1 MAEPKSYIDRT
12 KAVVDPAEIR
22 DPELRELVEKL
33 GNAMVRAEQDT
44 AVEQRTTQII
54 QFPRFPEEKRPVS
67 NDVARSALFSCVQG
81 KDRQM
86 FENALLATVEGI
98 EIRFTGRQFNQDDHD
113 VLMQL
118 VYMATHKPL
127 GEYVTVAANAIL
139 KALGRKIGKSQHK
152 QLEDEITRLVSGT
165 VIVRQKG
172 IGKYIGH
179 LVDNAF
185 KDDITRRWCYRFN
198 PDLRALYGPN
208 AYTLINWEQRISLRG
223 KDLARWL
230 HLYLV
235 GHAAPFPVK
244 VAKLKQLSGSRA
256 KELKNF
262 RGKLR
267 LALNDLKEAHI
278 IDDWMIDKN
287 DLVHVRRGEAISESQ
302 KRYLLRQ

>member
-1 MAEPKSYIDRT
+1 MGEPKSYLDGT
-12 KAVVDPAEIR
+12 KAVVDPDEVR
-22 DPELRELVEKL
+22 EPELRALAERL
-33 GNAMVRAEQDT
+33 GNAMARAQQDT
-44 AVEQRTTQII
+44 AVEKPTAQII
-54 QFPRFPEEKRPVS
+54 QFPLFPEEKRPVS

-86 FENALLATVEGI
+86 FENALLATLEGI

-118 VYMATHKPL
+118 VYMAAHKPL
-127 GEYVTVAANAIL
+127 GEYVTVPANAIL

-152 QLEDEITRLVSGT
+152 QLEGEITRLVSGT

-172 IGKYIGH
+172 VGKYIGH

-185 KDDITRRWCYRFN
+185 KDDITRRWRYRFN
-198 PDLRALYGPN
+198 PDLRALYGPH
-208 AYTLINWEQRISLRG
+208 AYTLIDWEQRITLRG

-244 VAKLKQLSGSRA
+244 VAKLRQLSGSRT

-267 LALNDLKEAHI
+267 LALKDLKDAGI

-287 DLVHVRRGEAISESQ
+287 DLVHVARGNTISDSQ
-302 KRYLLRQ
+302 KRHLLRQ

>member
-1 MAEPKSYIDRT
+1 MTEPKSYIDRT
-12 KAVVDPAEIR
+12 KAVVDPEEIR

-44 AVEQRTTQII
+44 AVEKRTAHMV
-54 QFPRFPEEKRPVS
+54 QFPLFPEEKRPVS

-118 VYMATHKPL
+118 VYMAAHKPL
-127 GEYVTVAANAIL
+127 GEYVMVPANAIL

-198 PDLRALYGPN
+198 PDLRALYGPH
-208 AYTLINWEQRISLRG
+208 AYTLINWEQRITLRG

-244 VAKLKQLSGSRA
+244 VATLKKLSGSRA

-267 LALNDLKEAHI
+267 LALNDLKATHI

-287 DLVHVRRGEAISESQ
+287 DLVHVVRGEAISESQ
-302 KRYLLRQ
+302 KRHLLRQ

>member
-1 MAEPKSYIDRT
+1 
-12 KAVVDPAEIR
+12 
-22 DPELRELVEKL
+22 
-33 GNAMVRAEQDT
+33 
-44 AVEQRTTQII
+44 
-54 QFPRFPEEKRPVS
+54 
-67 NDVARSALFSCVQG
+67 
-81 KDRQM
+81 
-86 FENALLATVEGI
+86 
-98 EIRFTGRQFNQDDHD
+98 
-113 VLMQL
+113 MQL
-118 VYMATHKPL
+118 VYMAAHKPL
-127 GEYVTVAANAIL
+127 GEYVTVPANAIL

-152 QLEDEITRLVSGT
+152 QLEGEITRLVSGT

-172 IGKYIGH
+172 VGKYIGH

-185 KDDITRRWCYRFN
+185 KDDVTRRWHYRFN
-198 PDLRALYGPN
+198 PDLRALYGPH
-208 AYTLINWEQRISLRG
+208 AYTLIDWEQRITLRG

-244 VAKLKQLSGSRA
+244 VAKLRQLSGSRT

-267 LALNDLKEAHI
+267 LALKDLKDAGI

-287 DLVHVRRGEAISESQ
+287 DLVHVARGNAISDSQ

>member
-1 MAEPKSYIDRT
+1 MAELKSYIDGTR
-12 KAVVDPAEIR
+12 AVVDPEEMR

-33 GNAMVRAEQDT
+33 GNAMVRAQQDT
-44 AVEQRTTQII
+44 AVEKRTAQII
-54 QFPRFPEEKRPVS
+54 QFPLFPEEKRPVS

-86 FENALLATVEGI
+86 FENALLATVEGM

-118 VYMATHKPL
+118 VYMAAHKPL
-127 GEYVTVAANAIL
+127 GEYVMVPANAIL

-152 QLEDEITRLVSGT
+152 QLEGEITRLVSGT

-185 KDDITRRWCYRFN
+185 KDDITRRWRYRFN
-198 PDLRALYGPN
+198 PDLRALYGPHT
-208 AYTLINWEQRISLRG
+208 YTLINWEQRITLRG

-267 LALNDLKEAHI
+267 LALNDLKDTHI
-278 IDDWMIDKN
+278 IDDWIIDIN
-287 DLVHVRRGEAISESQ
+287 DLVHVKRGEAISESQ
-302 KRYLLRQ
+302 KRHLLRQ

>member
-1 MAEPKSYIDRT
+1 MGEPKSYLDGT
-12 KAVVDPAEIR
+12 KAVVDPEEVR
-22 DPELRELVEKL
+22 EPELRALAERL
-33 GNAMVRAEQDT
+33 GNAMARAQQDT
-44 AVEQRTTQII
+44 AVEKPTAQII
-54 QFPRFPEEKRPVS
+54 QFPLFPEEKRPVS

-81 KDRQM
+81 KDRQI
-86 FENALLATVEGI
+86 FENALLATLEGI

-118 VYMATHKPL
+118 VYMAAHKPL
-127 GEYVTVAANAIL
+127 GEYVTVPANAIL

-152 QLEDEITRLVSGT
+152 QLEGEITRLVSGT
-165 VIVRQKG
+165 VIVRQKSV
-172 IGKYIGH
+172 GKYIGH

-185 KDDITRRWCYRFN
+185 KDDVTRRWRYRFN
-198 PDLRALYGPN
+198 PDLRALYGPH
-208 AYTLINWEQRISLRG
+208 AYTLIDWEQRITLRG

-244 VAKLKQLSGSRA
+244 VAKLRQLSGSRT

-267 LALNDLKEAHI
+267 LALKDLKDASI

-287 DLVHVRRGEAISESQ
+287 DLVHVARGNAISDSQ
-302 KRYLLRQ
+302 KRHLLRQ

>member
-1 MAEPKSYIDRT
+1 MGEPKSYLDGT
-12 KAVVDPAEIR
+12 KAVVDPEEVR
-22 DPELRELVEKL
+22 EPELRALAERL
-33 GNAMVRAEQDT
+33 GNAMARAQQDT
-44 AVEQRTTQII
+44 AVEKPTAQII
-54 QFPRFPEEKRPVS
+54 QFPLFPEEKRPVS

-86 FENALLATVEGI
+86 FENALLATLEGI

-118 VYMATHKPL
+118 VYMAAHKPL
-127 GEYVTVAANAIL
+127 GEYVTVPANAIL

-152 QLEDEITRLVSGT
+152 QLEGEITRLVSGT

-172 IGKYIGH
+172 VGKYIGH

-185 KDDITRRWCYRFN
+185 KDDITRRWRYRFN
-198 PDLRALYGPN
+198 PDLRALYGPH
-208 AYTLINWEQRISLRG
+208 AYTLIDWEQRITLRG
-223 KDLARWL
+223 KALARWL

-244 VAKLKQLSGSRA
+244 VAKLRQLSGSRT

-267 LALNDLKEAHI
+267 LALKDLKDAGI

-287 DLVHVRRGEAISESQ
+287 DLVHVARGNTISDSQ
-302 KRYLLRQ
+302 KRHLLRQ

>member
-1 MAEPKSYIDRT
+1 MGEPKSYLDGT
-12 KAVVDPAEIR
+12 KAVVDPEEVR
-22 DPELRELVEKL
+22 EPELRALAERL
-33 GNAMVRAEQDT
+33 GNAMARAQQDT
-44 AVEQRTTQII
+44 AVEKPTAQII
-54 QFPRFPEEKRPVS
+54 QFPLFPEEKRPVS
-67 NDVARSALFSCVQG
+67 NDVARSSLFSCVQG

-118 VYMATHKPL
+118 VYMAAHKPL
-127 GEYVTVAANAIL
+127 GEYVTVPANAIL

-152 QLEDEITRLVSGT
+152 QLEGEITRLVSGT

-172 IGKYIGH
+172 VGKYIGH

-185 KDDITRRWCYRFN
+185 KDDITRRWRYRFN
-198 PDLRALYGPN
+198 PDLRALYGPH
-208 AYTLINWEQRISLRG
+208 AYTLIDWEQRITLRG

-244 VAKLKQLSGSRA
+244 VTKLRQLSGSRT

-262 RGKLR
+262 RSKLR
-267 LALNDLKEAHI
+267 LALKDLKDAGI

-287 DLVHVRRGEAISESQ
+287 DLVHVARGNAISESQ
-302 KRYLLRQ
+302 KRHLLRQ

>member
-1 MAEPKSYIDRT
+1 MAELKSYIDGT
-12 KAVVDPAEIR
+12 KVVVDPEEMR

-33 GNAMVRAEQDT
+33 GNAMVRAQQDT
-44 AVEQRTTQII
+44 AVEKRTAQII
-54 QFPRFPEEKRPVS
+54 QFPLFPEEKRPVS

-86 FENALLATVEGI
+86 FENALLATVEGM

-118 VYMATHKPL
+118 VYMAAHKPL
-127 GEYVTVAANAIL
+127 GEYVTVPANAIL
-139 KALGRKIGKSQHK
+139 KALDRKIGKSQHK
-152 QLEDEITRLVSGT
+152 QLEGEITRLVSGT

-185 KDDITRRWCYRFN
+185 KDDITRRWRYRFN
-198 PDLRALYGPN
+198 PDLRALYGPHT
-208 AYTLINWEQRISLRG
+208 YTLINWEQRITLRG

-267 LALNDLKEAHI
+267 LALNDLKDTHI
-278 IDDWMIDKN
+278 IDDWIIDIN
-287 DLVHVRRGEAISESQ
+287 DLVHVKRGEAISESQ
-302 KRYLLRQ
+302 KRHLLRQ

>member
-1 MAEPKSYIDRT
+1 MGEPKSYLDGT
-12 KAVVDPAEIR
+12 KAVVDPEEVR
-22 DPELRELVEKL
+22 EPELRALAERL
-33 GNAMVRAEQDT
+33 GNAMARAQQDT
-44 AVEQRTTQII
+44 AVEKPTAQII
-54 QFPRFPEEKRPVS
+54 QFPLFPEEKRPVS

-81 KDRQM
+81 KDRQI
-86 FENALLATVEGI
+86 FENALLATLEGI

-118 VYMATHKPL
+118 VYMAARKPL
-127 GEYVTVAANAIL
+127 GEYVTVPANAIL

-152 QLEDEITRLVSGT
+152 QLEGEITRLVSGT
-165 VIVRQKG
+165 VIVRQKSV
-172 IGKYIGH
+172 GKYIGH

-185 KDDITRRWCYRFN
+185 KDDVTRRWRYRFN
-198 PDLRALYGPN
+198 PDLRALYGPH
-208 AYTLINWEQRISLRG
+208 AYTLIDWEQRITLRG

-244 VAKLKQLSGSRA
+244 VAKLRQLSGSRT

-267 LALNDLKEAHI
+267 LALKDLKDASI

-287 DLVHVRRGEAISESQ
+287 DLVHVARGNAISDSQ
-302 KRYLLRQ
+302 KRHLLRQ

>member
-1 MAEPKSYIDRT
+1 MGEPKSYLDGT
-12 KAVVDPAEIR
+12 KAVVDPDEVR
-22 DPELRELVEKL
+22 EPELRALAERL
-33 GNAMVRAEQDT
+33 GNAMARAQQDT
-44 AVEQRTTQII
+44 AVEKPTAQII
-54 QFPRFPEEKRPVS
+54 QFPLFPEEKRPVS

-81 KDRQM
+81 KDRQI
-86 FENALLATVEGI
+86 FENALLATLEGI

-118 VYMATHKPL
+118 VYMAAHKPL
-127 GEYVTVAANAIL
+127 GEYVTVPANAIL

-152 QLEDEITRLVSGT
+152 QLEGEITRLVSGT
-165 VIVRQKG
+165 VIVRQKSV
-172 IGKYIGH
+172 GKYIGH

-185 KDDITRRWCYRFN
+185 KDDVTRRWRYRFN
-198 PDLRALYGPN
+198 PDLRALYGPH
-208 AYTLINWEQRISLRG
+208 AYTLIDWEQRITLRG

-244 VAKLKQLSGSRA
+244 VAKLRQLSGSRT

-267 LALNDLKEAHI
+267 LALQDLKDAGI

-287 DLVHVRRGEAISESQ
+287 DLVHVARGNTISDSQ
-302 KRYLLRQ
+302 KRHLLRQ

>member
-1 MAEPKSYIDRT
+1 MGEPKSYLDGT
-12 KAVVDPAEIR
+12 KAVVDPDEVR
-22 DPELRELVEKL
+22 EPELRALAERL
-33 GNAMVRAEQDT
+33 GNAMARAQQDT
-44 AVEQRTTQII
+44 AIEKPTAQII
-54 QFPRFPEEKRPVS
+54 QFPLFPEEKRPVS

-86 FENALLATVEGI
+86 FENALLATLEGI

-118 VYMATHKPL
+118 VYMAAHKPL
-127 GEYVTVAANAIL
+127 GEYVTVPANAIL

-152 QLEDEITRLVSGT
+152 QLEGEITRLVSGT
-165 VIVRQKG
+165 VIVRQKSV
-172 IGKYIGH
+172 GKYIGH

-185 KDDITRRWCYRFN
+185 KDDITRRWRYRFN
-198 PDLRALYGPN
+198 PDLRALYGPH
-208 AYTLINWEQRISLRG
+208 AYTLIDWEQRITLRG

-244 VAKLKQLSGSRA
+244 VAKLRQLSGSRT

-267 LALNDLKEAHI
+267 LALKDLKDASI

-287 DLVHVRRGEAISESQ
+287 DLVHVARGNAISDSQ
-302 KRYLLRQ
+302 KRHLLRQ

>member
-1 MAEPKSYIDRT
+1 MGEPKSYLDGT
-12 KAVVDPAEIR
+12 KAVVDPEEVR
-22 DPELRELVEKL
+22 EPELRALAERL
-33 GNAMVRAEQDT
+33 GNAMARAQQDT
-44 AVEQRTTQII
+44 AVEKPTAQII
-54 QFPRFPEEKRPVS
+54 QFPLFPEEKRPVS

-86 FENALLATVEGI
+86 FENALLATLEGI

-118 VYMATHKPL
+118 VYMAAHKPL
-127 GEYVTVAANAIL
+127 GEYVTVPANAIL

-152 QLEDEITRLVSGT
+152 QLEGEITRLVSGT

-172 IGKYIGH
+172 VGKYIGH

-185 KDDITRRWCYRFN
+185 KDDITRRWRYRFN
-198 PDLRALYGPN
+198 PDLRALYGPH
-208 AYTLINWEQRISLRG
+208 AYTLIDWEQRITLRG

-244 VAKLKQLSGSRA
+244 VAKLRQLSGSRT

-262 RGKLR
+262 RGKLW
-267 LALNDLKEAHI
+267 LALQDLKDAGI

-287 DLVHVRRGEAISESQ
+287 DLVHVARGNAISDSQ
-302 KRYLLRQ
+302 KRHLLRQ

>member
-1 MAEPKSYIDRT
+1 MAEPKSYIDRM

-44 AVEQRTTQII
+44 AVEKRTAQII

-86 FENALLATVEGI
+86 FEDALLATVEGI

-127 GEYVTVAANAIL
+127 GEYVTVPANAIL

-152 QLEDEITRLVSGT
+152 QLEGEITRLVSGT
-165 VIVRQKG
+165 VIIRQKG

-185 KDDITRRWCYRFN
+185 KDDITRRWRYRFN
-198 PDLRALYGPN
+198 PDLRTLYGPH
-208 AYTLINWEQRISLRG
+208 AYTLINWEQRITLRG

-267 LALNDLKEAHI
+267 LALNDLKETHI
-278 IDDWMIDKN
+278 IDDWIIDKK
-287 DLVHVRRGEAISESQ
+287 DLVHVERGETISESQ
-302 KRYLLRQ
+302 KRHLLRR

>member
-1 MAEPKSYIDRT
+1 MGEPKSYLDGT
-12 KAVVDPAEIR
+12 KAVVDPEEVR
-22 DPELRELVEKL
+22 EPELRALAERL
-33 GNAMVRAEQDT
+33 GNAMARAQQDT
-44 AVEQRTTQII
+44 AVEKPTAQII
-54 QFPRFPEEKRPVS
+54 QFPLFPEEKRPVS

-86 FENALLATVEGI
+86 FENALLATLEGI

-118 VYMATHKPL
+118 VYMAAHKPL
-127 GEYVTVAANAIL
+127 GEYVTVPANAIL

-152 QLEDEITRLVSGT
+152 QLEGEITRLVSGT

-172 IGKYIGH
+172 VGKYIGH

-185 KDDITRRWCYRFN
+185 KDDITRRWRYRFN
-198 PDLRALYGPN
+198 PDLRALYGPH
-208 AYTLINWEQRISLRG
+208 AYTLIDWEQRITLRG

-244 VAKLKQLSGSRA
+244 VAKLRQLSGSRT

-267 LALNDLKEAHI
+267 LALKDLKDAGI

-287 DLVHVRRGEAISESQ
+287 DLVHVARGNTISDSQ
-302 KRYLLRQ
+302 KRHLLRQ

>member
-1 MAEPKSYIDRT
+1 MGEPKSYLDGT
-12 KAVVDPAEIR
+12 KAVVDPEEVR
-22 DPELRELVEKL
+22 EPELRALAERL
-33 GNAMVRAEQDT
+33 GNAMARAQQDT
-44 AVEQRTTQII
+44 AVEKPTAQII
-54 QFPRFPEEKRPVS
+54 QFPLFPEEKRPVS

-86 FENALLATVEGI
+86 FENALLATLEGI
-98 EIRFTGRQFNQDDHD
+98 EIRFTGRQFNQDEHD

-118 VYMATHKPL
+118 VYMAAHKPL
-127 GEYVTVAANAIL
+127 GEYVTVPANAIL

-152 QLEDEITRLVSGT
+152 QLEGEITRLVSGT

-172 IGKYIGH
+172 VGKYIGH

-185 KDDITRRWCYRFN
+185 KDDITRRWRYRFN
-198 PDLRALYGPN
+198 PDLRALYGPH
-208 AYTLINWEQRISLRG
+208 AYTLIDWEQRITLRG

-244 VAKLKQLSGSRA
+244 VAKLRQLSGSRT

-267 LALNDLKEAHI
+267 LALKDLKDAGI

-287 DLVHVRRGEAISESQ
+287 DLVHVARGNTISDSQ
-302 KRYLLRQ
+302 KRHLLRQ

>member
-1 MAEPKSYIDRT
+1 MGEPKSYLDGT
-12 KAVVDPAEIR
+12 KAVVDPDEVR
-22 DPELRELVEKL
+22 EPELRALAERL
-33 GNAMVRAEQDT
+33 GNAMARAQQDT
-44 AVEQRTTQII
+44 AVEKPTAQII
-54 QFPRFPEEKRPVS
+54 QFPLFPEEKRPVS

-86 FENALLATVEGI
+86 FENALLATLEGI

-118 VYMATHKPL
+118 VYMAAHKPL
-127 GEYVTVAANAIL
+127 GEYVTVPANAIL

-152 QLEDEITRLVSGT
+152 QLEGEITRLVSGT

-172 IGKYIGH
+172 VGKYIGH

-185 KDDITRRWCYRFN
+185 KDDITRRWRYRFN
-198 PDLRALYGPN
+198 PDLRALYGPH
-208 AYTLINWEQRISLRG
+208 AYTLIDWEQRITLRG

-244 VAKLKQLSGSRA
+244 VAKLRQLSGSRT

-267 LALNDLKEAHI
+267 LALKDLKDASI

-287 DLVHVRRGEAISESQ
+287 DLVHVARGNAISDSQ
-302 KRYLLRQ
+302 KRHLLRQ

>member
-1 MAEPKSYIDRT
+1 MGEPKSYLDGT
-12 KAVVDPAEIR
+12 KAVVDPDEVR
-22 DPELRELVEKL
+22 EPELRALAERL
-33 GNAMVRAEQDT
+33 GNAMARAQQDT
-44 AVEQRTTQII
+44 AVEKPTAQII
-54 QFPRFPEEKRPVS
+54 QFPLFPEEKRPVS

-81 KDRQM
+81 KDRQI
-86 FENALLATVEGI
+86 FENALLATLEGI

-118 VYMATHKPL
+118 VYMAAHKPL
-127 GEYVTVAANAIL
+127 GEYVTVPANAIL

-152 QLEDEITRLVSGT
+152 QLEGEITRLVSGT
-165 VIVRQKG
+165 VIVRQKSV
-172 IGKYIGH
+172 GKYIGH

-185 KDDITRRWCYRFN
+185 KDDVTRRWRYRFN
-198 PDLRALYGPN
+198 PDLRALYGPH
-208 AYTLINWEQRISLRG
+208 AYTLIDWEQRITLRG

-244 VAKLKQLSGSRA
+244 VAKLRQLSGSRT

-267 LALNDLKEAHI
+267 LALKDLKDAGI

-287 DLVHVRRGEAISESQ
+287 DLVHVARGNTISDSQ
-302 KRYLLRQ
+302 KRHLLRQ

>member
-1 MAEPKSYIDRT
+1 MGEPKSYLDGT
-12 KAVVDPAEIR
+12 KAVVDPDEVR
-22 DPELRELVEKL
+22 EPELRALAERL
-33 GNAMVRAEQDT
+33 GNAMARAQQDT
-44 AVEQRTTQII
+44 AVEKPTAQII
-54 QFPRFPEEKRPVS
+54 QFPLFPEEKRPVS

-86 FENALLATVEGI
+86 FENALLATLEGI

-118 VYMATHKPL
+118 VYMAAHKPL
-127 GEYVTVAANAIL
+127 GEYVTVPANAIL

-152 QLEDEITRLVSGT
+152 QLEGEITRLVSGT

-172 IGKYIGH
+172 VGKYIGH

-185 KDDITRRWCYRFN
+185 KDDITRRWRYRFN
-198 PDLRALYGPN
+198 PDLRALYGPH
-208 AYTLINWEQRISLRG
+208 AYTLIDWEQRITLRG

-244 VAKLKQLSGSRA
+244 VAKLRQLSGSRT

-267 LALNDLKEAHI
+267 LALKDLKDAGI

-287 DLVHVRRGEAISESQ
+287 DLVHVARGNAISDSQ
-302 KRYLLRQ
+302 KRHLLRQ

>member
-1 MAEPKSYIDRT
+1 MGEPKSYLDGT
-12 KAVVDPAEIR
+12 KAVVDPEEVR
-22 DPELRELVEKL
+22 EPELRALAERL
-33 GNAMVRAEQDT
+33 GNAMARAQQDT
-44 AVEQRTTQII
+44 AVEKPTAQII
-54 QFPRFPEEKRPVS
+54 QFPLFPEEKRPVS

-86 FENALLATVEGI
+86 FENALLATLEGM

-118 VYMATHKPL
+118 VYMAAHKPL
-127 GEYVTVAANAIL
+127 GEYVTVPANAIL

-152 QLEDEITRLVSGT
+152 QLEGEITRLVSGT

-185 KDDITRRWCYRFN
+185 KDDITRRWRYRFN
-198 PDLRALYGPN
+198 PDLRALYGPH
-208 AYTLINWEQRISLRG
+208 AYTLIDWEQRITLRG

-244 VAKLKQLSGSRA
+244 VAKLRQLSGSRT

-267 LALNDLKEAHI
+267 LALKDLKDAGI

-287 DLVHVRRGEAISESQ
+287 DLVHVARGNTISDSQ
-302 KRYLLRQ
+302 KRHLLRQ

>member
-1 MAEPKSYIDRT
+1 MGEPKSYLDGT
-12 KAVVDPAEIR
+12 KAVVDPDEVR
-22 DPELRELVEKL
+22 EPELRALAERL
-33 GNAMVRAEQDT
+33 GNAMARAQQDT
-44 AVEQRTTQII
+44 AIEKPTAQII
-54 QFPRFPEEKRPVS
+54 QFPLFPEEKRPVS

-81 KDRQM
+81 KDRQI
-86 FENALLATVEGI
+86 FENALLATLEGI

-118 VYMATHKPL
+118 VYMAAHKPL
-127 GEYVTVAANAIL
+127 GEYVMVPANAIL

-152 QLEDEITRLVSGT
+152 QLEGEITRLVSGT
-165 VIVRQKG
+165 VIVRQKNV
-172 IGKYIGH
+172 GKYIGH

-185 KDDITRRWCYRFN
+185 KDDVTRRWRYRFN
-198 PDLRALYGPN
+198 PDLRALYGPH
-208 AYTLINWEQRISLRG
+208 AYTLIDWEQRITLRG

-244 VAKLKQLSGSRA
+244 VAKLRQLSGSRT

-267 LALNDLKEAHI
+267 LALKDLKDAGI

-287 DLVHVRRGEAISESQ
+287 DLVHVARGNTISDSQ
-302 KRYLLRQ
+302 KRHLLRQ